1 MQAPLP
7 LLLNFLPAL
16 NYLQR
21 GTWEGKV
28 NSWQIF
34 CTRSRRNEEKEIH
47 HSSICSMT
55 DFISLSKVVVKY
67 WGKKVCHSLYVWGI
81 FFPQRP
87 KSVWKKSILIPIM
100 DQIPCNFFCKTPQ
113 TNPCRLYWV
122 KVWREM
128 NVYWILWWYSIASK
142 KEVELGKQILGRNFA
157 HYGHGDRLHFNLV

>member
-55 DFISLSKVVVKY
+55 DFISLSKVVLKY
-67 WGKKVCHSLYVWGI
+67 WGKKFVNHSLYVWGI
-81 FFPQRP
+81 FFA
-87 KSVWKKSILIPIM
+87 
-100 DQIPCNFFCKTPQ
+100 T
-113 TNPCRLYWV
+113 
-122 KVWREM
+122 
-128 NVYWILWWYSIASK
+128 ASEECL
-142 KEVELGKQILGRNFA
+142 KEVNFDFNKSPAISFAKPHKPIPAACIEKKYEEKWMFIEFFDGIQLLLEKKLSWDIKQILG
-157 HYGHGDRLHFNLV
+157 